1 MSNYARLSSQGDSIT
16 VGGAGT
22 MTILRGIN
30 VNTGVASTS
39 VRIYEGTASPSASSR
54 LIGVFGGTAQ
64 VNLMNLNLEIRNG
77 FRAEALGG
85 NPDAIVVYD

>member
-1 MSNYARLSSQGDSIT
+1 MSNYIRLSSQGDSIT

-22 MTILRGIN
+22 MVLRGIN

-54 LIGVFGGTAQ
+54 LIGVFSGTAQ
-64 VNLMNLNLEIRNG
+64 GNLMNLNLEVRNG

-85 NPDAIVVYD
+85 NPDAIVIYD